1 MKIVCLEPLAVEEKV
16 IQDYMADIKADG
28 HEFVYYT
35 EKDADVAAIIE
46 RGKDADIIIDDN
58 TPLPAEAI
66 NGFENAKYIAVA
78 FTGVDHVD
86 LDACRAKGIKV
97 SNAAG
102 YSTNGVA
109 ELVFGLIISLYRNII
124 PCDERARTGGTK
136 EGLVGPEIKGKTLGV
151 IGTGAIGSRVIEIA
165 KVFGCDILAYS
176 RTEKQALKDAGVK
189 YVSLEELM
197 SSSDI
202 VTVHVPNNAETKGL
216 ISADL
221 ISKMKK
227 SAIFIN
233 CARGPIVDNKALA
246 DALNEGAI
254 AGAGI
259 DVFDMEPPLP
269 ADYPLVSAKNTVLTP
284 HVAFATNEAMIIR
297 AEITADNVR
306 HYLAGDQINTIL

>member
-1 MKIVCLEPLAVEEKV
+1 MKIVCLEPLAVDEKV
-16 IQDYMADIKADG
+16 VQDHMADIKADG

-35 EKDADVAAIIE
+35 ERDADVDAIIA

-66 NGFENAKYIAVA
+66 NGFEKAKYIAVA

-109 ELVFGLIISLYRNII
+109 ELVFGLIISLYRNLI
-124 PCDERARTGGTK
+124 PCDERARNGGTK
-136 EGLVGPEIKGKTLGV
+136 DGLVGPEIKGKTLGV
-151 IGTGAIGSRVIEIA
+151 IGTGAIGTRVIEIA
-165 KVFGCDILAYS
+165 KVFGCDIIASS
-176 RTEKQALKDAGVK
+176 RTEKQAVKDMGVR
-189 YVSLEELM
+189 YVPLDELM
-197 SSSDI
+197 SESDI
-202 VTVHVPNNAETKGL
+202 VTVHVPNNAETKGM
-216 ISADL
+216 ISGDL
-221 ISKMKK
+221 ISKMKR

-233 CARGPIVDNKALA
+233 CARGPIVDNEALA
-246 DALNEGAI
+246 DALNSGAI

-269 ADYPLVSAKNTVLTP
+269 ADYPLVTAKNTVLTP

-297 AEITADNVR
+297 SEITADNVR
-306 HYLAGDQINTIL
+306 HYLAGDQINTVL